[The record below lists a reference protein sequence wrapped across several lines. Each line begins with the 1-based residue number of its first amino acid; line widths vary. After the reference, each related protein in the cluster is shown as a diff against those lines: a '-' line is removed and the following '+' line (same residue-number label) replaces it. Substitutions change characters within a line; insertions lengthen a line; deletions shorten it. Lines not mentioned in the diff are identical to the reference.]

1 VILNEAG
8 FELNNFGVKFS
19 DNKFYLYLKFIQ
31 VKMMCLWVYRKKP
44 FLYIILIGL
53 KNDGFI
59 RTTVLI
65 LNINYTA
72 Y

>member
-31 VKMMCLWVYRKKP
+31 VKMMGLWVYRNKP